1 MSFGLKIDPVVWRK
15 QKARCVI
22 SSIFQGLAILICRR
36 YGRKMANS
44 SNESLIMTLLE
55 QIRALEG
62 ERDKALQL
70 ASELEARERN
80 RDNLHVAATNEDSVS
95 ESSSNNEEHETKLEK
110 LREENEA
117 LKGTVESVTQT
128 LIFDLEEIR
137 LNEEQRRFNLK
148 ELLNEQ
154 SEDQS
159 GEAEVMDAD
168 GYRTMLDMCKKYYGK
183 MVAELQ
189 DERGSLQ
196 QKVEKQKALLLEKD
210 IKIAELEMKLQQGSR
225 K

>member
-1 MSFGLKIDPVVWRK
+1 
-15 QKARCVI
+15 
-22 SSIFQGLAILICRR
+22 
-36 YGRKMANS
+36 MANS

-154 SEDQS
+154 NEDQS

>member
-1 MSFGLKIDPVVWRK
+1 MLSWRLDFRSILLFGESEACDLFN
-15 QKARCVI
+15 
-22 SSIFQGLAILICRR
+22 FQGLAFLICRR
-36 YGRKMANS
+36 DGRKMANS
-44 SNESLIMTLLE
+44 SNESLIMTLLG

-70 ASELEARERN
+70 ASELEAKEKN
-80 RDNLHVAATNEDSVS
+80 RDNLHVAATNEDSAS
-95 ESSSNNEEHETKLEK
+95 ESSNNNEEHETKLEK

-117 LKGTVESVTQT
+117 LKGTMESMTQT
-128 LIFDLEEIR
+128 LVFDLEEIR

-154 SEDQS
+154 NEDQS
-159 GEAEVMDAD
+159 GESEDMDAD
-168 GYRTMLDMCKKYYGK
+168 GYRAMLDMCKKYYGK